1 MKVFVSDLD
10 GTLIDNAIKN
20 DLEVKQCVEGV
31 LETGNEFV
39 IATGRTHYG
48 VKCLDFY
55 EQPIY
60 FIIMNGAII
69 LDKEKR
75 TIYKQVIDPRIIDD
89 LIESFSNDNVEY
101 ITENQTYVRLSR
113 KEYIERYS
121 KWDIWNKKMLK
132 NEKHMEYML
141 SHFQFDADIQKIRD
155 KIVKVNILEL
165 DSNKYAKKEEK
176 ILKYQNIQNNPFA
189 EGVFEITAKGVSK
202 KDAILKL
209 MEIVQWNS
217 NDIFAFGDGDNDSDM
232 LKYFVHSYAPSNAS
246 KKAKESAHHTIGSC
260 SMQSVVKEIHSIIQK
275 EKV

>member
-1 MKVFVSDLD
+1 M
-10 GTLIDNAIKN
+10 TLMIKDYLCSGETSTRPDAQNAATIRLGPEPDKIEP
-20 DLEVKQCVEGV
+20 LKQ
-31 LETGNEFV
+31 T
-39 IATGRTHYG
+39 
-48 VKCLDFY
+48 
-55 EQPIY
+55 IY

-165 DSNKYAKKEEK
+165 DSNKYAEKEEK

-217 NDIFAFGDGDNDSDM
+217 NDIFVFGDGDNDSDM
-232 LKYFVHSYAPSNAS
+232 LDYFDHSFAPSNAS
-246 KKAKESAHHTIGSC
+246 KKAKESAHCIIGPC
-260 SMQSVVKEIHSIIQK
+260 SMQSVVKEINSIIKK